1 MDAAIEKPPPY
12 KASTVDKGELL
23 MATITIVLT
32 DLTFPANLEDK
43 FCKFRPLISVK
54 YTDSQGKI
62 NFAREALPGLGPR
75 DYWECEKGNKKKDNY
90 VRSDT
95 APKVDMDKVDVSQR
109 EITFSDLDIKTLD
122 RVDIE
127 LFDIDIK
134 VGWEKVVAKGLQ
146 MLPANALALINP
158 ALPITLNLVKDK
170 VAQATGKPVPDLEK
184 ALINKLIGKEDG
196 AARTIWI
203 HSQDLTNPA
212 PATQTLT
219 LTGSGKEGDYSLTIT
234 LTVSP

>member
-1 MDAAIEKPPPY
+1 
-12 KASTVDKGELL
+12 
-23 MATITIVLT
+23 MATIDIVVT

-43 FCKFRPLISVK
+43 FCKFRPLISVR

-75 DYWECEKGNKKKDNY
+75 DYWECEKDNKKKDNY
-90 VRSDT
+90 VRSAT
-95 APKVDMDKVDVSQR
+95 APKVDMDKVDISQR
-109 EITFSDLDIKTLD
+109 EIIFNDLDIKTLD
-122 RVDIE
+122 RVEIE

-158 ALPITLNLVKDK
+158 ALPITLNLVKGK
-170 VAQATGKPVPDLEK
+170 IEEATGKKVPDLEK

-196 AARTIWI
+196 AARTIWTR
-203 HSQDLTNPA
+203 SQDLTNP
-212 PATQTLT
+212 PAQTLT
-219 LTGSGKEGDYSLTIT
+219 ITGSGTQGSYSMT
-234 LTVSP
+234 LTMTVSA